1 LISGIDGLFK
11 YQLNINQ
18 EYQTET
24 MSKKIIIAVLMV
36 AMSLGSFAQQRTTR
50 LTLYRQFKPS
60 TITLKTG
67 QKIKQS
73 LTNVFLKNST
83 LVYLKDEYTM
93 EANMDNIA
101 AVEFDDRTY
110 VNINNQLA
118 YLVDSV
124 GGNCVY
130 RIDIFDM
137 DAYNAQLRN
146 NVNINAI
153 PSFSGDMISTSSVD
167 LNTEEDYKFPVFP
180 HFYLSYNGE
189 IIKAH
194 EREISR
200 RLPKDEDIRR
210 KYRTAISMDG
220 FSWIENESVVS
231 VLRAI
236 TPTKE
241 QQEEAEP

>member
-1 LISGIDGLFK
+1 M
-11 YQLNINQ
+11 N
-18 EYQTET
+18 
-24 MSKKIIIAVLMV
+24 KKIIITALLV
-36 AMSLGSFAQQRTTR
+36 AMTLGTFAQQRTTR

-83 LVYLKDEYTM
+83 LVYLKGEYTM

-101 AVEFDDRTY
+101 TVEFDDRTY

-118 YLVDSV
+118 YLIDSV

-137 DAYNAQLRN
+137 EAYNAQLRN
-146 NVNINAI
+146 NVNINAV
-153 PSFSGDMISTSSVD
+153 PSFAGDMISTTSVD

-180 HFYLSYNGE
+180 HYYLSYNGE
-189 IIKAH
+189 IFKAH

-200 RLPKDEDIRR
+200 RLPKDDDIRR
-210 KYRTAISMDG
+210 KYRSAIGMDN
-220 FSWIENESVVS
+220 FSWTDDASVVS
-231 VLRAI
+231 VLKAI

-241 QQEEAEP
+241 KEAEP